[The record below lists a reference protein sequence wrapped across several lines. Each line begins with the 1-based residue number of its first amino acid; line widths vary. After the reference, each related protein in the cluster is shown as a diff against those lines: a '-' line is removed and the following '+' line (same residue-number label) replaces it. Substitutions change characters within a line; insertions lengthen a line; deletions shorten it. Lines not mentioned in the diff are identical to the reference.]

1 MNAIIKVAVWIS
13 IVVIAILGIRWLN
26 ETYTLSEMQRVI
38 TDNQWYVLTGYVA
51 LIAVRGLLFIPTMP
65 FILLM
70 ASVVEPWLLF
80 GTTLLA
86 SCCSTYLVCLAVD
99 YLDIQKKLNALPSHS
114 VQRAQHWI
122 NSMGVA
128 AVSGWAFFPLLFTEI
143 IVYLARLSG
152 LTKKQLIGAV
162 ALGEG
167 MLIGLLTF
175 LTDWIS
181 NLVQY

>member
-1 MNAIIKVAVWIS
+1 MNAIIKAAVWIS
-13 IVVIAILGIRWLN
+13 IVVFAVLGIRWLN
-26 ETYTLSEMQRVI
+26 ETYTLAEMQQVI

-51 LIAVRGLLFIPTMP
+51 LITVRGLLFIPTMP
-65 FILLM
+65 FIMLM
-70 ASVVEPWLLF
+70 ASVVDSWLLF
-80 GTTLLA
+80 GVTLVA

-99 YLDIQKKLNALPSHS
+99 YLGFQNKLNALPSSS
-114 VQRAQHWI
+114 VKRAQNWI

-128 AVSGWAFFPLLFTEI
+128 AVSGWAFFPLVFTEI

-152 LTKKQLIGAV
+152 LTKKELIIAV
-162 ALGEG
+162 AIGEG
-167 MLIGLLTF
+167 LLIGLLVF